1 MTLSSTALPYG
12 LRDCRITPYTDA
24 SALVLAASSIDL
36 PNAQTFT
43 FSDNEDF
50 EDLRGDDHLVTSHG
64 NGSEI
69 DWELGNG
76 GISFEAY
83 QAINGG
89 TVTTTGV
96 TPNQIKTYSKNIT
109 DVRPS
114 FKVEGQ
120 SISDSGGDFHTVV
133 YRCKATG
140 EITGSQE
147 DGKFWIT
154 DVKGKGYA
162 NYASPVGRLYDF
174 VQNESV
180 VAIP

>member
-1 MTLSSTALPYG
+1 MLSATALPFG
-12 LRDCRITPYTDA
+12 LRDVRLTPYTDA
-24 SALVLAASSIDL
+24 SATVLAASGIDL

-43 FSDNEDF
+43 FSDNENF

-69 DWELGNG
+69 DWELGAG
-76 GISFEAY
+76 GLSFEAW
-83 QAINGG
+83 QAMNGG

-96 TPNQIKTYSKNIT
+96 TPNQVKTYSKNIT
-109 DVRPS
+109 DQRPS
-114 FKVEGQ
+114 FMVEGQ
-120 SISDSGGDFHTVV
+120 SISDSGGDMHCKI

-140 EITGSQE
+140 ELAGSLE

-154 DVKGKGYA
+154 SVKGKGYSS
-162 NYASPVGRLYDF
+162 YASPVGRLYDF
-174 VQNESV
+174 IQNETA

>member
-1 MTLSSTALPYG
+1 MTLSSTALPFG
-12 LRDCRITPYTDA
+12 LRDCKITPYTDA
-24 SALVLAASSIDL
+24 SALVLAGASIDL

-43 FSDNEDF
+43 FSDNESF

-64 NGSEI
+64 MGSEI
-69 DWELGNG
+69 DWELGAG
-76 GISFEAY
+76 GLSMEAW
-83 QAINGG
+83 QAMNGG

-96 TPNQIKTYSKNIT
+96 TPNQIKTYSKAVT

-114 FKVEGQ
+114 FLIEGQ
-120 SISDSGGDFHTVV
+120 AISDSGGDMHCKV

-140 EITGSQE
+140 ELTGSLE

-154 DVKGKGYA
+154 GVKGKGYP
-162 NYASPVGRLYDF
+162 NYASPVNRLYDF
-174 VQNESV
+174 VQNETA